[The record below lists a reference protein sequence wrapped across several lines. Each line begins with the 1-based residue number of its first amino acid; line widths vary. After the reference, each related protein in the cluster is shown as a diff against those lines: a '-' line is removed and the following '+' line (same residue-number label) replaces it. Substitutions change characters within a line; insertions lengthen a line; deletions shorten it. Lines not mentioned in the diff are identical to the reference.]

1 MLHATDT
8 ELFLWL
14 NGDGGYTIDNAMNW
28 LSSRWSA
35 TPIYAGL
42 LYLLFLKYKKGL
54 IKILPAVALMIL
66 VSDQVSVAVKN
77 LVQRERPCHEAT
89 LAGQVHQV
97 EHKCGGAFGFYSS
110 HASNTMSLAVFCSM
124 LLAYRFTLTGLML
137 WVLAVGYS
145 RIYLGVHYPG
155 DILAGWIAGASIG
168 WVAAKLLIPFLNP
181 TTQSEANE

>member
-1 MLHATDT
+1 MLHTADT

-14 NGDGGYTIDNAMNW
+14 NGDGGYSIDNAMTW

-54 IKILPAVALMIL
+54 LKILPAVALMIL

-89 LAGQVHQV
+89 LVGQVHQV
-97 EHKCGGAFGFYSS
+97 EHKCGGAYGFYSS

-124 LLAYRFTLTGLML
+124 LLIYRYTFIGLML

-155 DILAGWIAGASIG
+155 DILVGWIAGGAIG
-168 WVAAKLLIPFLNP
+168 WVVAKLLLPFVRP
-181 TTQSEANE
+181 TPQTDSEE